1 MWSITFQKYVN
12 PITGLHQLKQRVL
25 PILVMFALF
34 GPLSGCQST
43 SVSVEPIDV
52 ESLFHDELF
61 TTTEIISP
69 EQIYSLPLSYVAQ
82 IKQVYSRDNA
92 TQHRKMPIHQWL
104 AQYIG
109 AQNGG
114 FEYRDHYT
122 RPASET
128 AINRQGNCMSLVV
141 LSAALADVFNIP
153 VEFQDID
160 VEPVWDRRGGFYL
173 VNGHVNLFLD
183 ATTDANTVSFRDS
196 KILVDFLP
204 ERAVRGFGQKR
215 VNKQTLT
222 AMYYNNIAAEA
233 LVEQQYDLAYAL
245 IKQAIRMDPRFVA
258 SINTLAVIYRHKGD
272 DKKAEQAYQAALSV
286 DNQDMTT
293 LFNLALILG
302 EQDRLDE
309 WAAVHKIL
317 ELQRINNPFY
327 YYDMAQQ
334 AYFEQHYQEA
344 VVWYKRALEKAD
356 YRHEFYF
363 GLSKTYWATGERG
376 LAQKNMQKALAL
388 TGDVDDKRRYQN
400 KLQAMKSW

>member
-1 MWSITFQKYVN
+1 MWAITFQLYLVLN
-12 PITGLHQLKQRVL
+12 AGLYQIKQIAL
-25 PILVMFALF
+25 SILSMFALLLS
-34 GPLSGCQST
+34 LSGCQST
-43 SVSVEPIDV
+43 PNVVHSIDV
-52 ESLFHDELF
+52 ESLFYDELF
-61 TTTEIISP
+61 VAKKIISP
-69 EQIYSLPLSYVAQ
+69 EQIYTLPPSYVTQ
-82 IKQVYSRDNA
+82 IKQAYSRENT
-92 TQHRKMPIHQWL
+92 TQHRKIPTHLWL

-109 AQNGG
+109 VQNGG

-122 RPASET
+122 RPANET
-128 AINRQGNCMSLVV
+128 IMNRQGNCMSLVV

-153 VEFQDID
+153 VEFQDVD
-160 VEPVWDRRGGFYL
+160 VEPVWDKRGGFYL
-173 VNGHVNLFLD
+173 VNGHVNLFLSPVT
-183 ATTDANTVSFRDS
+183 ATNTVSFRDS
-196 KILVDFLP
+196 KVLIDFLP
-204 ERAVRGFGQKR
+204 ERAVRGFSKKR

-245 IKQAIRMDPRFVA
+245 IKQAIRMDPKFIA

-272 DKKAEQAYQAALSV
+272 DEKAEQAYQAALSI
-286 DNQDMTT
+286 DNEDIST

-344 VVWYKRALEKAD
+344 LVWYKRALEKAD

-363 GLSKTYWATGERG
+363 GLSKTYWATGERH
-376 LAQKNMQKALAL
+376 LAQKTMQKALAL
-388 TGDVDDKRRYQN
+388 TGNIDDKRRYQS

>member
-1 MWSITFQKYVN
+1 M
-12 PITGLHQLKQRVL
+12 L
-25 PILVMFALF
+25 PLLIMLTLF
-34 GPLSGCQST
+34 LSLLGCQSR
-43 SVSVEPIDV
+43 SAVVQSMDV

-61 TTTEIISP
+61 IATEIISP
-69 EQIYSLPLSYVAQ
+69 EQIYSLPSSYIAQ
-82 IKQVYSRDNA
+82 IKQAYSRDNT
-92 TQHRKMPIHQWL
+92 TQHRKMPIHSWL

-128 AINRQGNCMSLVV
+128 AISRQGNCMSLVV
-141 LSAALADVFNIP
+141 LSAALADIFSIP

-160 VEPVWDRRGGFYL
+160 VEPVWDKRGGFYL
-173 VNGHVNLFLD
+173 VNGHVNLFLV
-183 ATTDANTVSFRDS
+183 AATDANTVSFRDN
-196 KILVDFLP
+196 KILIDFLP
-204 ERAVRGFGQKR
+204 ERAVRGFSQKR

-245 IKQAIRMDPRFVA
+245 IKQAIRMDPSFIA

-272 DKKAEQAYQAALSV
+272 DEKAEQAYRTALLLDKEDV
-286 DNQDMTT
+286 TT

-317 ELQRINNPFY
+317 ELHRINNPFY

-344 VVWYKRALEKAD
+344 LVWYKRALEKAD

-363 GLSKTYWATGERG
+363 GLSRTYWATGERR

-388 TGDVDDKRRYQN
+388 TGDVDDKRRYQI
-400 KLQAMKSW
+400 KLQAMKNW